1 MEDEISKHA
10 VKAYKTIKEPKL
22 PFWHK
27 VKEISIEV
35 DIIIFA
41 VTLSIWFHDM
51 SEHNHEQKDVK
62 SFLLGMKRDLT
73 SDIIQMNG
81 DLDAYNKQ
89 GQAFNYIITPTP
101 GFKLSKDSIRK
112 HHDYIYNTTSFVAN
126 NGRYEGFKSSGK
138 LGNIEDDS
146 LQNNIT
152 TLYQSIIPSILA
164 STNSYIQRKQYFFE
178 YLNKNIKRNPDGT
191 TNILAAL
198 SSDEAVNI
206 GNTLAFVSEITDR
219 YKSAIKKS
227 QQIINEINADYNL
240 KQ

>member
-1 MEDEISKHA
+1 MEEEIKKHT
-10 VKAYKTIKEPKL
+10 VKAYKAIKDPKL
-22 PFWHK
+22 SMWHK

-35 DIIIFA
+35 GIIIFA
-41 VTLSIWFHDM
+41 VTLSIWFHDI

-73 SDIIQMNG
+73 NDIIQMKG
-81 DLDAYNKQ
+81 DLDAYNKA
-89 GQAFNYIITPTP
+89 GQAFNYLTTPTP
-101 GFKLSKDSIRK
+101 GFKLSRDSVRK
-112 HHDYIYNTTSFVAN
+112 HQNYISNTTSFVAN
-126 NGRYEGFKSSGK
+126 DGRYEGFKSSGK

-164 STNSYIQRKQYFFE
+164 STNSYVQRKQYFFE
-178 YLNKNIKRNPDGT
+178 YLDKNIKRNPDGS
-191 TNILAAL
+191 TNILAVL

-206 GNTLAFVSEITDR
+206 GNTLNYVDEITGR

-227 QQIINEINADYNL
+227 QEIIDEINADYNL
-240 KQ
+240 K